1 MFLKSNCRRI
11 FILYLLCSGILHTSY
26 VTGQAGNQ
34 QQHLKIFLDGLD
46 NYSQYIKVHITY
58 VDYVR
63 ERLTAD
69 VHVLAIQQAT
79 ASNGIQY
86 TINFFGQ
93 ERFNG
98 RNDTLRYAVPP
109 TVTEEEI
116 RQSLTQLIK
125 LGLVQYQSHL
135 PGLSKISIVSA
146 DEMTDQIAPF
156 TIAPDKWHNWVFDA
170 AFNGSANGQE
180 TTTNFNVNSL
190 VSAAKITDMCKVKLS
205 LGYDYKNSGYEIDT
219 INKIYKQKNKSANL
233 LVVKSIN
240 DHWSAGGNMFVYSS
254 VFSNYKLQLAP
265 SFGIEYN
272 FIPYSQATSKL
283 ITLRYQ
289 VSPGYARYYDS
300 TAYNKTKE
308 FLFSHTL
315 NLNVDVIQK
324 WGSVNS
330 SVSGTNYFNRAGI
343 NNVNINST
351 INWRV
356 ARGLFLQ
363 FGGGINLT
371 QGQLNIAKKGATPD
385 QILLQQQQLASA
397 FTYYFNFGIRFTFGS
412 IFNSI
417 VNPRFEHAVAEPS
430 NSNYEG
436 VD

>member
-1 MFLKSNCRRI
+1 MHPNYHRYKFFFFYLFCSSFFPAQNTSAQTAAPQQNLK
-11 FILYLLCSGILHTSY
+11 
-26 VTGQAGNQ
+26 V
-34 QQHLKIFLDGLD
+34 FLDGFN
-46 NYSQYIKVHITY
+46 NYDQYIKVHAAYI
-58 VDYVR
+58 DYVR

-69 VHVLAIQQAT
+69 VHILVIPQST
-79 ASNGIQY
+79 GSNGTQY
-86 TINFFGQ
+86 TLNFYGQ
-93 ERFNG
+93 GSFNG
-98 RNDTLRYAVPP
+98 RNDTLRYTASP
-109 TVTEEEI
+109 TATDDEI

-125 LGLVQYQSHL
+125 LGLVQYQSHQ
-135 PGLSKISIVSA
+135 PGLSKLSIVSA
-146 DEMTDQIAPF
+146 DEIAETPEQLMP
-156 TIAPDKWHNWVFDA
+156 AVDKWHNWVFDIA
-170 AFNGSANGQE
+170 LNGSANGQE
-180 TTTNFNVNSL
+180 TATNFNINSL
-190 VSAAKITDMCKVKLS
+190 ASVAKITDLWKIKLT

-219 INKIYKQKNKSANL
+219 INKTYIQKNKSANL
-233 LVVKSIN
+233 LLAKSIN
-240 DHWSAGGNMFVYSS
+240 DHWSVGGNIYAYSS

-283 ITLRYQ
+283 ITLRYLL
-289 VSPGYARYYDS
+289 SPAYARYYDS
-300 TAYNKTKE
+300 TAYNKTSE

-315 NLNVDVIQK
+315 NLNVDLIQK
-324 WGSVNS
+324 WGSINS
-330 SVSGTNYFNRAGI
+330 SVAGTNYLNRSGI
-343 NNVNINST
+343 NNININST

-356 ARGLFLQ
+356 SRGLFLQ

-397 FTYYFNFGIRFTFGS
+397 FTYYFNFGIKFTFGS